1 VKYGYS
7 VLKLQAS
14 EFIEN
19 FDRIKV
25 INVLTHRFLVRGE
38 PLNDIDHE
46 GLENTH
52 LGNIFPLPRGEY
64 TRLTCGDE
72 KKCHN
77 EFHRDYI
84 DDGMAPTKALAIFP
98 LVAVTWKKNSQRS
111 PHNDRLLLSQIF
123 TKYHDYSIDDA
134 TRMLK

>member
-1 VKYGYS
+1 VKYSYS
-7 VLKLQAS
+7 VLKKLQAS

-25 INVLTHRFLVRGE
+25 INVWTHRFLVRGN
-38 PLNDIDHE
+38 PSTTLIAK
-46 GLENTH
+46 GWKNTH

-98 LVAVTWKKNSQRS
+98 LVAVTWKKK
-111 PHNDRLLLSQIF
+111 LSE
-123 TKYHDYSIDDA
+123 KPA
-134 TRMLK
+134 